1 MRFTPLGTGNKAN
14 LKNTHFLLKRVN
26 VILYVLCLNQVVNC
40 NDVLAES
47 IKIKIW
53 LKFFYTIYKVMKFI
67 NVDV

>member
-1 MRFTPLGTGNKAN
+1 M
-14 LKNTHFLLKRVN
+14 
-26 VILYVLCLNQVVNC
+26 
-40 NDVLAES
+40 LAES